1 MALPPNTAPLPAQD
15 LPQDSTSGGT
25 ASTDEASAGS
35 GEGAAATPNGAA
47 ADEAVAP
54 LVEEALLAELPVFE
68 TFFKTFGFKRVHG
81 RVWGLL
87 VLGSCAL
94 SSKEIAST
102 LGISQGATSTTLNEL
117 TEWGAVSSRFDN
129 QRRCHLHA
137 PVGNALTIVAT
148 VFRRREQVVFQ
159 QFRQMTERS
168 LNFIRERHGDKD
180 PRVLTLR
187 SILTTC
193 DIGEAVMQLVFS
205 AVQNA
210 MTDPASLLSRAVNA
224 AFKVGVGLP
233 ARVLLGHPLGAGPA
247 RESDLA
253 QDTALAESAFA
264 ASVLAEE
271 APPES
276 ATEEPVPHAA
286 PEAAPVT
293 TADQAATQAKQDG
306 GTRSHE

>member
-1 MALPPNTAPLPAQD
+1 MNGASASPN
-15 LPQDSTSGGT
+15 G
-25 ASTDEASAGS
+25 ASAGTFGGA
-35 GEGAAATPNGAA
+35 GETIAAGETGAAGTAEA
-47 ADEAVAP
+47 ADETISP

-87 VLGSCAL
+87 VLGSCPV

-102 LGISQGATSTTLNEL
+102 LGISQGATSATLNEL

-233 ARVLLGHPLGAGPA
+233 ARVLLGHPLGAGPV

-253 QDTALAESAFA
+253 QDTAIAESAFA
-264 ASVLAEE
+264 ASILAEE
-271 APPES
+271 AS
-276 ATEEPVPHAA
+276 AGAA
-286 PEAAPVT
+286 ASAAAKEVAAGKT
-293 TADQAATQAKQDG
+293 SDQPTYQAGSDG
-306 GTRSHE
+306 GPRSHE